1 MDHEMN
7 ERKMNDTEKAE
18 YFAQSLY
25 VIRLKRQN
33 GLDFGVNWIVVYH
46 DAAYFGNKASNI
58 LLPLYPLENGKVLE
72 RYNKYFTKVVPKT
85 LKYWCA
91 DYAFKVT
98 AGHYRDFLN
107 TLNKNFTNVHIF
119 ELTGLYPMCVV
130 YNERR

>member
-58 LLPLYPLENGKVLE
+58 LLPLYPLES
-72 RYNKYFTKVVPKT
+72 YNKYFTKVVPKT

-107 TLNKNFTNVHIF
+107 MLNKNFTNVHIF